1 MTLSTVLSLLLLL
14 AVVGVL
20 EAAHLIVT
28 ATRVR
33 RG

>member
-1 MTLSTVLSLLLLL
+1 MTLSALLGTLLLL